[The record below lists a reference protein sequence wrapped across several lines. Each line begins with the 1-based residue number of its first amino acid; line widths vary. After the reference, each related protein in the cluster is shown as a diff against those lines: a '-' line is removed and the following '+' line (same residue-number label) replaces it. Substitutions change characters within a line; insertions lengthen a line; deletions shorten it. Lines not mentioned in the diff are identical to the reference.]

1 MRGENMT
8 LKEVYNGRSVKEV
21 VGLLEEYGNEAKLIS
36 GGTDIVIELK
46 NKKITPKILIDI
58 SKIEELKEIRED
70 ENYIILGSGVTF
82 TEIIEN
88 PLFSGNL
95 HGLYKA
101 CRMVGSPQ
109 IRNKGTI
116 GGNIANGSSAA
127 DGVPPLIALGATI
140 KMLSIEGT
148 REIPLEDYYIDKL
161 KSNEIIIEVKFKK
174 PSKNQILTFAKL
186 GLRKALAIS
195 RLSIA
200 SLIGLNEEGIIES
213 VTIASGALGKYPMK
227 EKEVEEYLIN
237 KKIDEKVIEEAITIL
252 QNSMDE
258 RLKGRSTLPYKRVAV
273 SSILRENLEELIK
286 SRIEVEAW

>member
-1 MRGENMT
+1 MT
-8 LKEVYNGRSVKEV
+8 LKEVYNGRSVEEV
-21 VGLLEEYGNEAKLIS
+21 VGLLGKYGNEAKLIS

-140 KMLSIEGT
+140 KTLSIEGT

-213 VTIASGALGKYPMK
+213 VTIASGALGKYPMR
-227 EKEVEEYLIN
+227 EKEAEEYLIN
-237 KKIDEKVIEEAITIL
+237 KKIDEKIIEEAITIL

-286 SRIEVEAW
+286 RRIEVEAW

>member
-1 MRGENMT
+1 MT
-8 LKEVYNGRSVKEV
+8 LKEVYNGRSVEEV
-21 VGLLEEYGNEAKLIS
+21 VGLLGEYGNGAKLIS

-70 ENYIILGSGVTF
+70 ENYITLGSGVTF

-140 KMLSIEGT
+140 KTLSIEGT

-174 PSKNQILTFAKL
+174 PNNNQILTFAKL

-213 VTIASGALGKYPMK
+213 VTIASGALGKYPMR
-227 EKEVEEYLIN
+227 EEEVEEYLIN
-237 KKIDEKVIEEAITIL
+237 KKIDEKIIEEAITTL

>member
-1 MRGENMT
+1 MT
-8 LKEVYNGRSVKEV
+8 LKEVYNGRSVEEV
-21 VGLLEEYGNEAKLIS
+21 VGLLGEYGDGAKLIS

-58 SKIEELKEIRED
+58 SKIEELKEIRKD

-88 PLFSGNL
+88 PLFSENL

-140 KMLSIEGT
+140 KTLSIEGT

-213 VTIASGALGKYPMK
+213 VTIASGALGKYPMR

-237 KKIDEKVIEEAITIL
+237 KKIDEKIIEEAITTL

-286 SRIEVEAW
+286 SRIEVEA